1 MPTNKEPA
9 PNDTETANDDPLPN
23 VGVMANNVPV
33 PNDGAMAS
41 EGPMIGVTAHYF
53 AVFREQA
60 GTAAESLTT
69 RATTAA
75 ELYAEVADRHG
86 LKDPVANC
94 KVAINDELAGWDR
107 PLSEGDSVLF
117 FPPVAGG

>member
-1 MPTNKEPA
+1 MPTNDNPA
-9 PNDTETANDDPLPN
+9 PK
-23 VGVMANNVPV
+23 
-33 PNDGAMAS
+33 DGAMAS
-41 EGPMIGVTAHYF
+41 DGPMISVTAQYF

-60 GTAAESLTT
+60 GTGTELLTT

-86 LKDPVANC
+86 LEDPIANC

-107 PLSEGDSVLF
+107 TLSDGDSVLF

>member
-1 MPTNKEPA
+1 MPTNDHPA
-9 PNDTETANDDPLPN
+9 PGDGA
-23 VGVMANNVPV
+23 MASDGPA
-33 PNDGAMAS
+33 PNDGAMVS
-41 EGPMIGVTAHYF
+41 EGRMIGVTARYF

-75 ELYAEVADRHG
+75 ELYAEIAERHG

-107 PLSEGDSVLF
+107 TLSEGDVVLF

>member
-1 MPTNKEPA
+1 MS
-9 PNDTETANDDPLPN
+9 AND
-23 VGVMANNVPV
+23 GAMANVNTV

-41 EGPMIGVTAHYF
+41 EGPMIGVTARYF

-60 GTAAESLTT
+60 GTATESLTT

-75 ELYAEVADRHG
+75 ELYAEIADRHR

-107 PLSEGDSVLF
+107 TLSEGDVVLF

>member
-1 MPTNKEPA
+1 MT
-9 PNDTETANDDPLPN
+9 
-23 VGVMANNVPV
+23 G
-33 PNDGAMAS
+33 
-41 EGPMIGVTAHYF
+41 EGPMIGITARYF

-75 ELYAEVADRHG
+75 ELYSEVAARHG
-86 LKDPVANC
+86 LEDPLAHC
-94 KVAINDELAGWDR
+94 KVAVNDELAGWDR
-107 PLSEGDSVLF
+107 TLAEGDVVLF